1 MSHTNLYADSYDSYD
16 TYDADKCRREITQQ
30 PMTKLEQMQ
39 YIIATP
45 VTQLDISLL
54 TETFTKD
61 EVNGI
66 VVQKFYNGSSMDMI
80 GEIADSIFGIYNI
93 LATLLPV
100 ATLAH
105 IETIRSHYT
114 DIKLLNNLLI
124 K

>member
-1 MSHTNLYADSYDSYD
+1 
-16 TYDADKCRREITQQ
+16 
-30 PMTKLEQMQ
+30 MTKLEQMQ

-45 VTQLDISLL
+45 VTELDISLL

-80 GEIADSIFGIYNI
+80 GEISDSIFGIYNI
-93 LATLLPV
+93 LATLVPV

-114 DIKLLNNLLI
+114 DIKLLNKLLI